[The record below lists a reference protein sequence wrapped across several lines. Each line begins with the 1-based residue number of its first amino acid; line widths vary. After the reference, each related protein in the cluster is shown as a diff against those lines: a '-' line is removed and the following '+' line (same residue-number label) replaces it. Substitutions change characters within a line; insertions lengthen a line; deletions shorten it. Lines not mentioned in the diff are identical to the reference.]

1 MWHIKNIDIKKQ
13 EAERNLSN
21 TKENLERIDD
31 VYIEIENQLK
41 PLFNQ
46 QTKAK
51 KYLEISEKLKTLEVN
66 SFIREIEGIEKE
78 LGEVNEHR
86 KVIEKE
92 LNEKEEQKNVV
103 EKKQEDINK
112 EVEVLQDVIEKSVD
126 YINSIKGVISKK
138 NPK

>member
-1 MWHIKNIDIKKQ
+1 M
-13 EAERNLSN
+13 
-21 TKENLERIDD
+21 
-31 VYIEIENQLK
+31 
-41 PLFNQ
+41 
-46 QTKAK
+46 
-51 KYLEISEKLKTLEVN
+51 EISEKLKTLEVN

-78 LGEVNEHR
+78 LSEVNEHR

-92 LNEKEEQKNVV
+92 LNEKEEQKCCR
-103 EKKQEDINK
+103 EKQEDINK

>member
-1 MWHIKNIDIKKQ
+1 MKLVCISKYRYKKQ

-51 KYLEISEKLKTLEVN
+51 KYLEISEKLKILEVN

-78 LGEVNEHR
+78 LSEVNEHR

-92 LNEKEEQKNVV
+92 LNEKEEQKM
-103 EKKQEDINK
+103 
-112 EVEVLQDVIEKSVD
+112 L
-126 YINSIKGVISKK
+126 
-138 NPK
+138 